1 MSDHDTT
8 THGDANRDPITD
20 EKGAHPVGAGLGA
33 AAGGAATGA
42 AVGTVAGPVGT
53 AIGVIAGGL
62 IGGLAGKGVAEAVD
76 PTEED
81 AYWRDEHKNRTRDYY
96 KEGSDYDTHY
106 KPAHQYGWESY
117 AKSKHEN
124 GEPHRFEDLSPRM
137 QQEWNEHR
145 SDGDL
150 TWEEAHPAVRDGYNR
165 AHEKQS
171 A

>member
-1 MSDHDTT
+1 MSDTT
-8 THGDANRDPITD
+8 TNHGDPNRDPITD

-42 AVGTVAGPVGT
+42 AVGTVAGPIGT

-81 AYWRDEHKNRTRDYY
+81 AYWRDEHANNKRDYY
-96 KEGSDYDTHY
+96 KEGSSYDDHY

-117 AKSKHEN
+117 SKSKHEN
-124 GEPHRFEDLSPRM
+124 SGTARKFDELSPRM
-137 QQEWNEHR
+137 KQEWNEHR
-145 SDGDL
+145 SDSDL
-150 TWEEAHPAVRDGYNR
+150 TWEEAHPAARDSYNR
-165 AHEKQS
+165 AHDKHS